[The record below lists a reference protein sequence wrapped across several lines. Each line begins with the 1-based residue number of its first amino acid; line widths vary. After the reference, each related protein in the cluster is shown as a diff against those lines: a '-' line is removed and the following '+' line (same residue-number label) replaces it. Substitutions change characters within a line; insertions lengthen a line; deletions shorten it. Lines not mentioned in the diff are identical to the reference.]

1 MTKFDELDRQIVIL
15 LQKDGRVSNSE
26 IARHVGVTE
35 GTVRRRIERL
45 VREKVIRIAAVANPF
60 KIGLP
65 TVALISVDAD
75 LARMQE
81 VAMALVAMKEVRYVG
96 YATGAHDIVIEAIFP
111 NNAALLQFVSDRL
124 SRIPGITRTE
134 TSIQLDV
141 LKRSYEWEIPPAPSN
156 RRYRRHA
163 EAQGASERRRQARP
177 AAPEATEAGGDAAV
191 HAMTE
196 EV

>member
-1 MTKFDELDRQIVIL
+1 MTKFDELDRQIVLL
-15 LQKDGRVSNSE
+15 LQKDGRISNSE
-26 IARHVGVTE
+26 IARRTGVTE

-45 VREKVIRIAAVANPF
+45 VHDKVIRIAAVANPF

-65 TVALISVDAD
+65 TVALISIDAD
-75 LARMQE
+75 LTRLQE

-124 SRIPGITRTE
+124 SRIPGIRRTE

-156 RRYRRHA
+156 RRYRRIA
-163 EAQGASERRRQARP
+163 EAQGASEGRRPARP
-177 AAPEATEAGGDAAV
+177 AAPEATEAGSDAAV
-191 HAMTE
+191 HARAE